1 MQPACGAETPQRWGA
16 RVSQVREDLNMACSC
31 PEPHLGSCHQQ
42 RAPGL
47 IILGE
52 SFVTFNNEERDLFP
66 FYSLNLHGFL
76 FWRKKEGERSN
87 LHLVMRETVHLVLE
101 IPFVI

>member
-1 MQPACGAETPQRWGA
+1 ME
-16 RVSQVREDLNMACSC
+16 CSC

-42 RAPGL
+42 RPPGL

-76 FWRKKEGERSN
+76 FWRKKEGEGSN
-87 LHLVMRETVHLVLE
+87 LHLVMRGFLVEERTLDGE
-101 IPFVI
+101 DLKKWPEQYNGEEKNGFCGKSPPK